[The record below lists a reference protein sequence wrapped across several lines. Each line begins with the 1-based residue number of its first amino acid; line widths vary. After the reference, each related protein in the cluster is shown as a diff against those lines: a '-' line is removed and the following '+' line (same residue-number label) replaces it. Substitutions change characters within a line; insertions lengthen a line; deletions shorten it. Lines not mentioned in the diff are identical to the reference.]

1 MIFKFV
7 LSIVRAALRDR
18 SDIVIENAALRQQLA
33 VLKDKHPRPRLRP
46 ADRVFWAALRLAWSR
61 WANALIVVKPD
72 TVARWHRMGFR
83 LFWRWKSR
91 SRRIGRPKVPAEVR
105 KLILTMALENDW
117 GAPRIHAELLK
128 LGFDLDERTVSRYMP
143 KRPPDPG
150 GVQRWITFLRNHKD
164 CMAGMDFFT
173 VPSATFNLLYVFFV
187 VHHSRRKVLHFS
199 VTAEPYALWIV
210 QQLREAFPEGSTPRY
225 MILDRDGKYGDV
237 VPAALKNMSVKLVRI
252 AYRSPWQ
259 NPIAERFVGS
269 IRRELLDHVVI
280 FNENHLYRLIKSYLA
295 YYHQDRCHL
304 SLDKDT
310 PLGRAVMNKPS
321 SDAHVT
327 SLQRVGGLHHRYE
340 WRQAA

>member
-72 TVARWHRMGFR
+72 TVARRHRMVFR

-105 KLILTMALENDW
+105 KLILTMALENGW

-128 LGFDLDERTVSRYMP
+128 LGFDLGERTVSRYMP
-143 KRPPDPG
+143 KRPTDPDTL
-150 GVQRWITFLRNHKD
+150 QRWITFLRNHKE

-173 VPSATFNLLYVFFV
+173 VPTSTFNLLYVFFV
-187 VHHSRRKVLHFS
+187 IHHGRRYILHFA

-210 QQLREAFPEGSTPRY
+210 QQLREAFPEDSAPRY
-225 MILDRDGKYGDV
+225 VILDRDGKYGEA
-237 VPAALKNMSVKLVRI
+237 VPAALKNMGVKIVRI
-252 AYRSPWQ
+252 IYRSPWQ

-269 IRRELLDHVVI
+269 VRRELLNHVVV
-280 FNENHLYRLIKSYLA
+280 
-295 YYHQDRCHL
+295 
-304 SLDKDT
+304 
-310 PLGRAVMNKPS
+310 LGEDP
-321 SDAHVT
+321 
-327 SLQRVGGLHHRYE
+327 
-340 WRQAA
+340 